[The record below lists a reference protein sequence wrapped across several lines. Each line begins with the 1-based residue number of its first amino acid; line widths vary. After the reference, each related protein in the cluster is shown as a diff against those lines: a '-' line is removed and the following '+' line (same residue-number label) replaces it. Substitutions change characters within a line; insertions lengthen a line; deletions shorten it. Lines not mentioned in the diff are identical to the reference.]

1 MIILQSN
8 EVEGYLTPE
17 PEQRVLKVLISPN
30 QQEEVQGLSVGMT
43 ILEPGKSSSWHSHDV
58 ACETWIIVAGHGDV
72 QIGEERRPVGPETV
86 VFIPPKVNHQIDNTG
101 KETLRMFWIYT
112 PPGAEKAVLEMTQR

>member
-1 MIILQSN
+1 MIVVHSN

-30 QQEEVQGLSVGMT
+30 LQKDVKGLSIGMT
-43 ILEPGKSSSWHSHDV
+43 ILEPGKSSSCHSHDV
-58 ACETWIIVAGHGDV
+58 ECETWIIVAGEGEV

-86 VFIPPKVNHQIDNTG
+86 VFIPPKINHQIDNTG
-101 KETLRMFWIYT
+101 KETLRMFWVYT